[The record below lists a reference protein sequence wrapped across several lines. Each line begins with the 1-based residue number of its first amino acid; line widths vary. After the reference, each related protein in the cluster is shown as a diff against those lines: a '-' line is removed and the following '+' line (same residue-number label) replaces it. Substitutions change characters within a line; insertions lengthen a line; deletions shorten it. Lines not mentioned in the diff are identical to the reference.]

1 MKLRTLKWQLM
12 LLLAALASALGS
24 ANAQNTPP
32 SFKRIGFLNSFPC
45 PVSAE
50 NPARRRLAELG
61 WVEGKNFVYDC
72 VSTAGRLEKIDQLAA
87 ELVARYPDVIEANPV
102 PFVRALKLA
111 TTTIPIVMWSTPDP
125 IGVGLVTNLARP
137 EANVTGVAWFGF
149 DIMPKR
155 VELLREVLSQM
166 QRLAIIYTAQ
176 ATDPKVA
183 ELLETNAAIVA
194 KQFGIS
200 VQIFRPAV
208 PEDYDSIFS
217 QLSEQHFDA
226 AYIQPN
232 ALFQQNYMRVAELAQ
247 RYRVP
252 TMGDDPFS
260 ARAGLLLGYGGDFF
274 RDLVRVAEY
283 IDKILRGAKPGELP
297 VEQATKVQLA
307 VNLKTARTL
316 GLTISPDL
324 LARADEVIE

>member
-1 MKLRTLKWQLM
+1 MKRRTLKWQLM
-12 LLLAALASALGS
+12 LLLTALASAVGS
-24 ANAQNTPP
+24 ARAQNTLP
-32 SFKRIGFLNSFPC
+32 SLKRIGVLNSFAC
-45 PVSAE
+45 PVTADS
-50 NPARRRLAELG
+50 PSRRRLAELG

-72 VSTAGRLEKIDQLAA
+72 VSAVGRLEKIEQLAA
-87 ELVARYPDVIEANPV
+87 ELVARHPDVIGANPV

-111 TTTIPIVMWSTPDP
+111 TTTIPIVMLATPDP
-125 IGVGLVTNLARP
+125 VGTGLVTNLARP
-137 EANVTGVAWFGF
+137 EANVTGIAWFGF

-155 VELLREVLSQM
+155 VELLREVLPQM
-166 QRLAIIYTAQ
+166 QRLAIIYSAQ
-176 ATDPKVA
+176 AADPKVL
-183 ELLETNAAIVA
+183 ELLEANATIAV

-200 VQIFRPAV
+200 FQIFRPAV
-208 PEDYDSIFS
+208 PEDYDRIFN
-217 QLSEQHFDA
+217 QLFEQHFDA

-260 ARAGLLLGYGGDFF
+260 ARVGLLLGYGGDFF
-274 RDLVRVAEY
+274 QDLVRYAEY
-283 IDKILRGAKPGELP
+283 IDRILRGAKPGELP

-316 GLTISPDL
+316 GLMIPPGL

>member
-1 MKLRTLKWQLM
+1 MKRQTPKWQL
-12 LLLAALASALGS
+12 LLLLPALASALSS
-24 ANAQNTPP
+24 AKAQNAPP
-32 SFKRIGFLNSFPC
+32 SVKRIGVLSSFAC
-45 PVSAE
+45 PV
-50 NPARRRLAELG
+50 PADSPSRRRLVELG

-72 VSTAGRLEKIDQLAA
+72 VSAVGRLEKIEQLAA
-87 ELVARYPDVIEANPV
+87 ELVARHPDVIGANPV

-111 TTTIPIVMWSTPDP
+111 TTTIPIVMWATPDP
-125 IGVGLVTNLARP
+125 VGTGLITNLAHP

-155 VELLREVLSQM
+155 VELLREVLPQM

-176 ATDPKVA
+176 ATDPKVS
-183 ELLETNAAIVA
+183 ELLEANATIAA

-200 VQIFRPAV
+200 FQIFRPAV
-208 PEDYDSIFS
+208 PEDFDRIFS
-217 QLSEQHFDA
+217 LLSGQHFDA

-232 ALFQQNYMRVAELAQ
+232 ALFQQNYLRVAELAL

-252 TMGDDPFS
+252 TMGDDPSS
-260 ARAGLLLGYGGDFF
+260 ARAGLLLGYGGDFVG
-274 RDLVRVAEY
+274 DLVRYSEY
-283 IDKILRGAKPGELP
+283 MDKILRGAKPGDLP

-316 GLTISPDL
+316 GLAIPPAL
-324 LARADEVIE
+324 LARVDEVIE

>member
-1 MKLRTLKWQLM
+1 MKRRTLKWQLM

-24 ANAQNTPP
+24 AKAQNTPP
-32 SFKRIGFLNSFPC
+32 SLKRIGVLNSFAC
-45 PVSAE
+45 PVTADS
-50 NPARRRLAELG
+50 PSRRRLAELG

-72 VSTAGRLEKIDQLAA
+72 VSAVGRLEKIEQLAA
-87 ELVARYPDVIEANPV
+87 ELVARHPDVIGANPV

-111 TTTIPIVMWSTPDP
+111 TTTIPIVMWATPDP
-125 IGVGLVTNLARP
+125 IGTGLVTNLARP
-137 EANVTGVAWFGF
+137 EANVTGTACF

-155 VELLREVLSQM
+155 IELLREVLPQM
-166 QRLAIIYTAQ
+166 QRLAIIYTTQ
-176 ATDPKVA
+176 AADPKVL
-183 ELLETNAAIVA
+183 ELLEANATIAA

-200 VQIFRPAV
+200 FQIFRPAV
-208 PEDYDSIFS
+208 PEDYDRIFN

-232 ALFQQNYMRVAELAQ
+232 ALFQQNYMRVVELAQ

-274 RDLVRVAEY
+274 RDLVRYAEY
-283 IDKILRGAKPGELP
+283 IDKILRGAKPSKLP

-307 VNLKTARTL
+307 VNLKTARTR
-316 GLTISPDL
+316 S
-324 LARADEVIE
+324 R

>member
-1 MKLRTLKWQLM
+1 MKRRTLKWQLM
-12 LLLAALASALGS
+12 LLLAALASALSS
-24 ANAQNTPP
+24 ARAQNMPP
-32 SFKRIGFLNSFPC
+32 SLKRIGILNSFAC
-45 PVSAE
+45 PVTADS
-50 NPARRRLAELG
+50 PSRRRLAELG

-72 VSTAGRLEKIDQLAA
+72 VSTVGRLEKIEQLAA
-87 ELVARYPDVIEANPV
+87 ELVARHPDVIGANPV

-111 TTTIPIVMWSTPDP
+111 TTTIPIVMLATPDP
-125 IGVGLVTNLARP
+125 VGTGLVTNLARP

-155 VELLREVLSQM
+155 VELLREVLPQM
-166 QRLAIIYTAQ
+166 QRLAKIYTAQ
-176 ATDPKVA
+176 ADPKVL
-183 ELLETNAAIVA
+183 ELLEANATIAA

-200 VQIFRPAV
+200 FQILRPAV
-208 PEDYDSIFS
+208 PEDYDGIFS

-232 ALFQQNYMRVAELAQ
+232 ALFLQNYMRVAELAQ

-260 ARAGLLLGYGGDFF
+260 ARSGLLLGYGGDFF
-274 RDLVRVAEY
+274 RDLVRYAEY

-316 GLTISPDL
+316 GLTIPPAL
-324 LARADEVIE
+324 LTRADEVIE